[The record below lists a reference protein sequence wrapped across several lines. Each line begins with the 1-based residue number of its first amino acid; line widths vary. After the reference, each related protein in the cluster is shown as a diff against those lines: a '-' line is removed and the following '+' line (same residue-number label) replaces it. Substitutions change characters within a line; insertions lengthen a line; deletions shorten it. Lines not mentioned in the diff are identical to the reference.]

1 MLHFQNGRFE
11 FQAFQARSK
20 RLFSI
25 IQFSLH
31 GYKSVSKMYCIMLQ
45 LVTSIVIVTL
55 LTFTYQLLHLTYLLL
70 PITYLLLPI
79 TYLLLLITYQ
89 LSTYYLPIA
98 IYYLPIATYYLAI
111 AANYLPIPTYHL
123 PITTYYLPKI
133 LISRCRSLVS
143 IQRKW
148 KGVLKMKRANLAA
161 TLLGQKNIYLLVAM
175 MIHKFLSV
183 LLLRDL

>member
-123 PITTYYLPKI
+123 PVTTYYLPKI

-143 IQRKW
+143 IQRK
-148 KGVLKMKRANLAA
+148 
-161 TLLGQKNIYLLVAM
+161 
-175 MIHKFLSV
+175 
-183 LLLRDL
+183 